1 MNESTQK
8 STYYTRYKEIAKQK
22 AREYYAKNKE
32 KIKVSQR
39 EKYKSMSTE
48 DKKKLFEKQK
58 EWFNRETE
66 EKQIEMKR
74 KARGYS
80 KNRYHNHIIVVN

>member
-1 MNESTQK
+1 MSQHKNQLTIRDTKRLLNKKLESIMQ
-8 STYYTRYKEIAKQK
+8 RI
-22 AREYYAKNKE
+22 

-74 KARGYS
+74 KAREYS